1 MSVCSKFE
9 KQNADDLKPDLCED
23 DQHTVI
29 QVQNIHISQ
38 CTLESRAHLR
48 SIRKI
53 RLMSPGVMGLHRV
66 LKTDFVCNTKANAV
80 IELLAKRMLKLQSIA

>member
-48 SIRKI
+48 SVRKI
-53 RLMSPGVMGLHRV
+53 RLMSPRGDG
-66 LKTDFVCNTKANAV
+66 FA
-80 IELLAKRMLKLQSIA
+80 QSTEDRFCM